1 MLVFHDMTIGQFLVW
16 FFVYSFLGWC
26 MECVVI
32 RKELGYWEN
41 RGFAK
46 LPFCVIYGFG
56 TLVAMLLFGPF
67 VDHWFVLYLVCMVS
81 ATIFEYLVAMLML
94 KLFGNVWW
102 NYDHKKFN
110 YKGILCLE
118 STIGW
123 GLLGMI
129 IFYGINQP
137 IESAVKY
144 GPQSVVTVIG
154 VVLLVSYLLDFT
166 WHFTK
171 SIKAKHEGDKIEFD
185 ASEYEED
192 EYKEINQH

>member
-1 MLVFHDMTIGQFLVW
+1 MLGFYFHDMTIGQFLVW

-56 TLVAMLLFGPF
+56 TLIAMLAFGRF
-67 VDHWFVLYLVCMVS
+67 VNNWILLYVVCMVA
-81 ATIFEYLVAMLML
+81 ATIFEYLVAILML

-118 STIGW
+118 STLGW
-123 GLLGMI
+123 GLIGMI
-129 IFYGINQP
+129 VFYVINKP
-137 IESAVKY
+137 IETVVKD
-144 GPQSVVTVIG
+144 GPENIITAIG
-154 VVLLVSYLLDFT
+154 VILLVSYIVDFT
-166 WHFTK
+166 WHFAK
-171 SIKAKHEGDKIEFD
+171 SIKAKRSVDDNQEV
-185 ASEYEED
+185 
-192 EYKEINQH
+192 NQH